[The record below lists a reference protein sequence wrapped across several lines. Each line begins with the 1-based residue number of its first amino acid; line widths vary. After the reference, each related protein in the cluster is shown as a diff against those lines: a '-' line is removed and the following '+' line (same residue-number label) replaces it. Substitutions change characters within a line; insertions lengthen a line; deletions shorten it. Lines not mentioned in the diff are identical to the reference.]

1 MLLLLVVRGGR
12 RGCASTE
19 EDREMPFSLWFLVV
33 SKSDDSEV
41 RRYPGGS
48 ERVLYLLVVM

>member
-1 MLLLLVVRGGR
+1 MLLLLVVHGR
-12 RGCASTE
+12 RRGYASTE

-41 RRYPGGS
+41 RGYPGGS
-48 ERVLYLLVVM
+48 ERVLYLLVDM